1 MAISSNATGLRPGV
15 CTSTTRPT
23 NPYTGQIIFETDTG
37 YLRVWDGSAWDY
49 FSPKQ
54 DTVPGLYSSWTPSWT
69 GTTNP
74 AIGNGTV
81 TGIYTQVNKLV
92 VAQVSYYFGSTTT
105 YGTGTYGF
113 SAPVTAASH
122 SAWANIGFGRAYD
135 ASTSTTYFVVAFWD
149 AFSTSTIRLQSTTG
163 GQLGQTAPV
172 TWANG
177 DEIHFSITYEAA

>member
-1 MAISSNATGLRPGV
+1 VGRLSVGLLFTQAGYGSGFIFFLDAILDRDN
-15 CTSTTRPT
+15 
-23 NPYTGQIIFETDTG
+23 
-37 YLRVWDGSAWDY
+37 
-49 FSPKQ
+49 K
-54 DTVPGLYSSWTPSWT
+54 
-69 GTTNP
+69 P